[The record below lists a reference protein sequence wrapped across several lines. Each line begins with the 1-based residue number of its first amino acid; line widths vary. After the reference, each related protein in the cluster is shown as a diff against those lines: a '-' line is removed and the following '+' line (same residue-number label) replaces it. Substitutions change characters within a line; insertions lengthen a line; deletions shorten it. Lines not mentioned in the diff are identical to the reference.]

1 MTKKD
6 HDAFIKAVDVVC
18 INCVGISEETCEKCP
33 VRKTVNYFSR
43 NKDS

>member
-1 MTKKD
+1 MTKED
-6 HDAFIKAVDVVC
+6 YDAFIKAVDVVC
-18 INCVGISEETCEKCP
+18 INCVCMSEETCEKCP